1 MGNNETPSFLYIK
14 YNAESSGGIGT
25 NILIYQMPIFRIIVT
40 STRTAGNQRIDRGL
54 YVDIQ
59 TNSFANPITSNKEQ
73 VANAFLYQRGVD
85 IKKMGALN
93 TSCLKATR
101 IG

>member
-1 MGNNETPSFLYIK
+1 
-14 YNAESSGGIGT
+14 
-25 NILIYQMPIFRIIVT
+25 MPIYRITVT
-40 STRTAGNQRIDRGL
+40 TTRTAGNQRIYKGL

-59 TNSFANPITSNKEQ
+59 TNSFANPVTSNKEQ

-93 TSCLKATR
+93 TSCLNAKR

>member
-1 MGNNETPSFLYIK
+1 
-14 YNAESSGGIGT
+14 
-25 NILIYQMPIFRIIVT
+25 MPIYRITVT
-40 STRTAGNQRIDRGL
+40 STRVFNGQRIDKGL
-54 YVDIQ
+54 FVDIQ
-59 TNSFANPITSNKEQ
+59 TYSYANPIYNEKDK

-93 TSCLKATR
+93 GSCLSATR

>member
-1 MGNNETPSFLYIK
+1 
-14 YNAESSGGIGT
+14 
-25 NILIYQMPIFRIIVT
+25 MPIYRITVT
-40 STRTAGNQRIDRGL
+40 TTRMSGNQRIDRGL
-54 YVDIQ
+54 FVDIQ
-59 TNSFANPITSNKEQ
+59 TNSFANPISSNKEQ

-93 TSCLKATR
+93 TSCLHAKR

>member
-1 MGNNETPSFLYIK
+1 
-14 YNAESSGGIGT
+14 
-25 NILIYQMPIFRIIVT
+25 MPIFRVIVKT
-40 STRTAGNQRIDRGL
+40 TKVVSGQRIDKGL
-54 YVDIQ
+54 YVDVQ
-59 TNSFANPITSNKEQ
+59 TNSFCNPVINNKEQ

-93 TSCLKATR
+93 GVYLSATR